1 MSPSSN
7 SPSSTTQAE
16 SLELGVAESLRLS
29 DAEVPAGLVPAA
41 ELPSAVDV
49 LAQLFPPED
58 DNSQKA
64 AGPASS
70 KVATLPAD
78 PAANQL
84 LLPRPAYDPYSLTS
98 ALESQP
104 TASAAIDV
112 ARIEKESSR
121 DLNSSAPGLVA
132 SGLDI
137 QANQTSSAQE
147 NIPAADS
154 PSAPADEAKKTHAND
169 LSPDSRKEPE
179 QRTTGSFSR
188 IAGGLRNLFSGTRA
202 KGKQD
207 ELDAPPVAETPGAR
221 VAPDTSVA
229 PEAISPLAEAA
240 HLAAVGSRAKPDSA
254 TGEILTAGTES
265 APKVLEVPAVEH
277 ASVEVNLTEE
287 PVAGSNLAAPQELS
301 NSEPQ
306 SPALGT
312 WSLLHLPSEAGPAL
326 QPPKEAKS
334 QELTSSPQEQ
344 SYPALSGPELGPS
357 GPKQDLE
364 PLSGEIAEEE
374 PEDFDASDDDQAIA
388 MAIERYANSN
398 AAAQAELSASMAAPP
413 VVFSSAADSPAEPA
427 HSVDINAVLEIPRD
441 PEPVRPGNVSAG
453 TFSLQAPLA
462 STLPASE
469 PGLRSATQDLF
480 HEDDPLTNLSPPAE
494 AATDSSSHA
503 SGSSYRDWSFEEKL
517 ASHHEWIESKGAIGK
532 RADLT
537 SVDLEGS
544 DLIGVDLRFV
554 DLHDANLRAADL
566 LMADLR
572 DSCLVRANFRDS
584 CLVGA
589 NLEAANLEG
598 ASLETAMGLVPR
610 QLAGANLHEASLP
623 QALQFEA
630 LGEFKRASLR
640 VHRFFV
646 ALMSISALSAL
657 LIWMTKD
664 FQLVTN
670 SAVLFFLHSAAAA
683 AALPTVQFYL
693 AGPLALFVLY
703 LVFQFHLQHLWD
715 LTLELPAIFPDGRAL
730 GENEPRIVLGLLRA
744 HFRWMNVDAPST
756 RFVEKALSIF
766 LAYWI
771 VPVALTLYWVR
782 FLTLQELR
790 GTVLQELLI
799 VAATAVSLYS
809 TAKVGR
815 PAERWMLPENLSER
829 LLANLRGINPV
840 TPALVLLGVLT
851 FLAAGTM
858 MGVPHKKE
866 RAPQF
871 MAGSIRRWAPAVL
884 WSVGIDPF
892 ADLTEVAIS
901 KKPANWNG
909 SDEQVASVTGVL
921 LNSANLRYAL
931 AYRAFMANSHLLN
944 ADLQGAFLSQAD
956 LRGSDLGQSN
966 LKYAILDQAQMNHV
980 NLDRATLEGANL
992 SRADLRAA
1000 NLSYAAMANA
1010 TLVDARL
1017 DGATLYGAKLP
1028 GTTLIR
1034 TDFEKA
1040 DLRESHLEA
1049 ANLDNVDMQ
1058 GAYLWS
1064 AKLSGARLTNAQLAK
1079 AIFVNADLRGADL
1092 RWAHLDET
1100 VLTGADLAGT
1110 YLDGADLRG
1119 AVGFGANQICAAKS
1133 RRGLL
1138 LDGAMQALVTA
1149 QCGAGN

>member
-1 MSPSSN
+1 MSKKKRNRQMSPSSN

-16 SLELGVAESLRLS
+16 PLDLGVAESLRLS
-29 DAEVPAGLVPAA
+29 DAEVPAGLVSAA

-49 LAQLFPPED
+49 LAQLFPPEEK
-58 DNSQKA
+58 NSEKV
-64 AGPASS
+64 AGPASPE
-70 KVATLPAD
+70 VAPEAAD
-78 PAANQL
+78 PPGNQL

-98 ALESQP
+98 TPESQP
-104 TASAAIDV
+104 TTSAAME
-112 ARIEKESSR
+112 AIEKQPSHG
-121 DLNSSAPGLVA
+121 LNSASPGMVT

-137 QANQTSSAQE
+137 PANQSSSVQE

-154 PSAPADEAKKTHAND
+154 PSVPADEAKKTHAD
-169 LSPDSRKEPE
+169 ALSADSRKEPE

-207 ELDAPPVAETPGAR
+207 ELDAPPMDETPGAR
-221 VAPDTSVA
+221 VAHS
-229 PEAISPLAEAA
+229 
-240 HLAAVGSRAKPDSA
+240 AVIGSSAKLDSA
-254 TGEILTAGTES
+254 TAEIVSAGTAS
-265 APKVLEVPAVEH
+265 PSKLLEARSVEH
-277 ASVEVNLTEE
+277 ASAEVNLTAE
-287 PVAGSNLAAPQELS
+287 PVAGSNLAAPRELS
-301 NSEPQ
+301 GSEPQ
-306 SPALGT
+306 APGLET
-312 WSLLHLPSEAGPAL
+312 WSPLHVPSEAVPPS
-326 QPPKEAKS
+326 QPPKESQS
-334 QELTSSPQEQ
+334 QELISPPQEQ
-344 SYPALSGPELGPS
+344 SHPALSGPEPGAS
-357 GPKQDLE
+357 GSKQNLE
-364 PLSGEIAEEE
+364 PLPGEVEEE
-374 PEDFDASDDDQAIA
+374 PEDFDASDDDHAIA
-388 MAIERYANSN
+388 MAIERYANST
-398 AAAQAELSASMAAPP
+398 AAAQAELSASTAAPP

-441 PEPVRPGNVSAG
+441 PEPVRPAG
-453 TFSLQAPLA
+453 LSTGPFPLETPLTPA
-462 STLPASE
+462 LSASE
-469 PGLRSATQDLF
+469 SGLRSATPDLF
-480 HEDDPLTNLSPPAE
+480 HADDPLTNLSPSSELASE
-494 AATDSSSHA
+494 SSSRA
-503 SGSSYRDWSFEEKL
+503 SGASYRDWSFEEKL
-517 ASHHEWIESKGAIGK
+517 ASHHEWIESKGAMGK

-537 SVDLEGS
+537 SVDLEGT

-664 FQLVTN
+664 FQLVAN

-799 VAATAVSLYS
+799 VGATAVSLYS

-858 MGVPHKKE
+858 LGVPHKKE

-884 WSVGIDPF
+884 WSVGIDPY

-966 LKYAILDQAQMNHV
+966 LKYAILDQAQMTHV

-1017 DGATLYGAKLP
+1017 DGATLYGAKLS
-1028 GTTLIR
+1028 GATLIR

-1064 AKLSGARLTNAQLAK
+1064 AKLSGARLTNAQLGR
-1079 AIFVNADLRGADL
+1079 AIFVNADLRSADL
-1092 RWAHLDET
+1092 RWARLGET

-1138 LDGAMQALVTA
+1138 LDDAMQALVTA